1 MYSFGSEIAAQIQE
15 HCFDYMDA
23 PIKRVTAM
31 DVPLPYAKDIELM
44 ALPDVQK
51 VINAVKEIV

>member
-1 MYSFGSEIAAQIQE
+1 
-15 HCFDYMDA
+15 
-23 PIKRVTAM
+23 M
-31 DVPLPYAKDIELM
+31 DVPLPYAKEIELM